1 MSHVDDGQ
9 LNALLDQELDPAEQR
24 LVEGH
29 LASCAQCR
37 SRLEEA
43 RAFLVESGQLL
54 DVLDVARP
62 RISAVEPPKKIAVT
76 AKEKAIEIPPGIS
89 KTLQEPAINIDGR
102 TAKAAP
108 SPFFPQAAERIAA
121 QAATELKEQE
131 AAQRRARWGDMSQ
144 LAWAATIVLAVG
156 VGFLANEVLNL
167 RERGAAAPEVAV
179 VLNDS
184 ARPAAA
190 SDAQRAPER
199 DRSGAGAGTTSD
211 RLSRGTSPADR
222 ASRSAATP
230 KPPTT
235 GSAKPPDRAPVSNF
249 SREPPRQNR
258 PAEVAGVQGGRTD
271 TARPLAAEERRQ
283 ADSRDQAGAEGPALG
298 NASRQRAAAP
308 APAPTAA
315 MRAPASAPARAE
327 QAGDV
332 ALRAFQRIDGDSAIR
347 VLSGSMRLIDGLSPR
362 LIEIGR
368 GNLVPGADPDRDVVR
383 VHYLDPSGRP
393 LTLDQQPG
401 DTRPGVTSVNGLMR
415 GDTLMTS
422 SPEGLRVRWVDRKNF
437 WLSLTGP
444 LTPEELRGVV
454 ERIR

>member
-9 LNALLDQELDPAEQR
+9 LNALLDRELDPAEQR

-43 RAFLVESGQLL
+43 RAFLVQSGQLL
-54 DVLDVARP
+54 EQLDAQTHRRMDTRNKP
-62 RISAVEPPKKIAVT
+62 AVT
-76 AKEKAIEIPPGIS
+76 AKERAIEIEPGIS
-89 KTLQEPAINIDGR
+89 RTAQEPAINIDGR

-144 LAWAATIVLAVG
+144 LAWAATIVLAIG

-167 RERGAAAPEVAV
+167 REQGAAAPEMAV
-179 VLNDS
+179 TLDDS
-184 ARPAAA
+184 ARPADA
-190 SDAQRAPER
+190 SELQGAPGR
-199 DRSGAGAGTTSD
+199 DRSSAGAGVTSD
-211 RLSRGTSPADR
+211 RLSRGT
-222 ASRSAATP
+222 AATNPAARTGAAP

-235 GSAKPPDRAPVSNF
+235 GSAKPPVRAPVSNF

-258 PAEVAGVQGGRTD
+258 PAEVAGVPGGRTD
-271 TARPLAAEERRQ
+271 SARPLAEERRQ
-283 ADSRDQAGAEGPALG
+283 ADSRDQAGIEGPALG
-298 NASRQRAAAP
+298 AASRQRAAAP
-308 APAPTAA
+308 APAPAAA
-315 MRAPASAPARAE
+315 MRAPVSAPARAE
-327 QAGDV
+327 PAGDV
-332 ALRAFQRIDGDSAIR
+332 AQRSFQRIDGDSAIR
-347 VLSGSMRLIDGLSPR
+347 VLSGSIRLIDGLSPR

-368 GNLVPGADPDRDVVR
+368 GTLVPGADPDRDVVR

-401 DTRPGVTSVNGLMR
+401 DTHPGVTSVNGLMR

-422 SPEGLRVRWVDRKNF
+422 SAEGLRVRWVDRKNF